1 MAKILMPL
9 PAQDFDPTEAAVTWQ
24 VLRAEG
30 HDFTFATPDAK
41 PAHADPIML
50 TGEGLDPW
58 GAIPVLKKLVGIGRI
73 LRANRPARQAYA
85 AMAANPAYNA
95 PVAWS
100 AIDPAAFDAL
110 VLPGGHR
117 ARGMRAYLE
126 SPTLQSTV
134 GAFFAAGKPIGAI
147 CHGVLLAARSKRPD
161 GRSVLHGRITTALT
175 WALERKAHVIARR
188 TRFWDP
194 TYYRTYAEAEGQPEG
209 FMSVQQEVTRALARP
224 ADFRDVPARD
234 PNRKRRL
241 SGTARD
247 TPTDDTPAFVVRD
260 GNYVSARW
268 PGDAFTFA
276 KTFHDVLTEA
286 AQPKPKLAALIFD
299 VDGTLAET
307 EELHR
312 AAFNAA
318 FQAANLP
325 WHWDVPLYAQ
335 LLKVTG
341 GKERIA
347 HYLTT
352 LPDPPALDTEAIAA
366 LHRDKTARY
375 AELVEAGGLSLRPG
389 VAALVAEARNAGL
402 RLAIATTTSRP
413 NVEALLNRTFGADPF
428 DIIVAGDEVPKK
440 KPAPDV
446 YLKALEDLAL
456 PASSCIALEDTE
468 QGLAS
473 ARAAGLRCVVT
484 KSTYGGSGKF
494 PGATRVI
501 DDLDGVQLGTIT
513 AWLRGK

>member
-1 MAKILMPL
+1 
-9 PAQDFDPTEAAVTWQ
+9 
-24 VLRAEG
+24 
-30 HDFTFATPDAK
+30 
-41 PAHADPIML
+41 
-50 TGEGLDPW
+50 
-58 GAIPVLKKLVGIGRI
+58 
-73 LRANRPARQAYA
+73 
-85 AMAANPAYNA
+85 
-95 PVAWS
+95 
-100 AIDPAAFDAL
+100 
-110 VLPGGHR
+110 
-117 ARGMRAYLE
+117 MRAYLE
-126 SPTLQSTV
+126 SPTLQSAV

-389 VAALVAEARNAGL
+389 VAALVAEARNGRPPPRHRHHHQPPERRSPAQPHL
-402 RLAIATTTSRP
+402 RRRP
-413 NVEALLNRTFGADPF
+413 LRHHRRRRRSPE
-428 DIIVAGDEVPKK
+428 E
-440 KPAPDV
+440 
-446 YLKALEDLAL
+446 KACARRV
-456 PASSCIALEDTE
+456 S
-468 QGLAS
+468 QS
-473 ARAAGLRCVVT
+473 ARRPRPSCFLLHCAGRHRTGPRQRPRGGPALRGYE
-484 KSTYGGSGKF
+484 KH
-494 PGATRVI
+494 
-501 DDLDGVQLGTIT
+501 
-513 AWLRGK
+513 LRGKRKVSWRYQGDR